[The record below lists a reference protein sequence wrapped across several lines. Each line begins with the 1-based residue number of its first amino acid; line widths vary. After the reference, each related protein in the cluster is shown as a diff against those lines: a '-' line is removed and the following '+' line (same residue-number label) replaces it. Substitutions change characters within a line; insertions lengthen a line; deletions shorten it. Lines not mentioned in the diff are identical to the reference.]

1 MGTFQMAL
9 AASKTIAGRT
19 MLVSHDQEPKP
30 VQSQKLTIPSSRYSV
45 GHRTANEIA
54 MDRDNVKWEGNER
67 NNNGNNLARLAS
79 ENQLY
84 SLKLSRIKSI
94 TRFMTGE
101 GGVLNV

>member
-1 MGTFQMAL
+1 
-9 AASKTIAGRT
+9 
-19 MLVSHDQEPKP
+19 
-30 VQSQKLTIPSSRYSV
+30 
-45 GHRTANEIA
+45 